1 MASKDVSEG
10 MRAVSDISGDR
21 SMRIEP
27 MPPNILAYEGTVTSL
42 SSAHLVSLFLIS
54 VVYTFGL
61 RGGLQGDK
69 KL

>member
-1 MASKDVSEG
+1 MSGG
-10 MRAVSDISGDR
+10 MRAVSDIRGDR